1 MPGTTAT
8 SFDVIVIG
16 GGPAGVTAALRA
28 RELGAGV
35 ALVERGLL
43 GGACTNDGCVPTR
56 VLAKAARLARDAE
69 QHPRYGL
76 SGGRPAVDFAQL
88 LARAQ
93 EIVYR
98 VHEKKQLP
106 AHLAQAGVAVFAEA
120 GEARFVDPHTLAL
133 PGGARL
139 TGRQFILCA
148 GGHARRLRFPGSELA
163 LTHSDVW
170 SLQSLPAS
178 VVIVG
183 AAATGC
189 QLASIFAAFGA
200 QVTLLEVAPRLLAQ
214 EDEAVSSEMAAA
226 FARRDIQLIT
236 GIGGVE
242 RIDAQ
247 ADGAWRLAYADRGE
261 PRTIAGEAIVL
272 AVGWPGAVEGLG
284 LDAAGVTTAR
294 GYVTVDD
301 TLRTSAPHIYAAGD
315 ITGRMMLVQSA
326 AGEGRMAAENAA
338 LGDARPYGRRI
349 VPHGGF
355 TDPEYASVGLTEAQA
370 RVAHD
375 PVVAVAPYAD
385 LDRAVI
391 DERTEGF
398 CKLIVHRV
406 SHEIIGAHVVGE
418 QAVEIVQIVAA
429 AMAGRMPVEQIAALE
444 LAYPTFTGIVGL
456 AAREA
461 AQTLAGAEAP
471 PPWPALGGGRAVEW
485 ERRES

>member
-1 MPGTTAT
+1 
-8 SFDVIVIG
+8 
-16 GGPAGVTAALRA
+16 
-28 RELGAGV
+28 
-35 ALVERGLL
+35 
-43 GGACTNDGCVPTR
+43 
-56 VLAKAARLARDAE
+56 
-69 QHPRYGL
+69 
-76 SGGRPAVDFAQL
+76 
-88 LARAQ
+88 
-93 EIVYR
+93 
-98 VHEKKQLP
+98 
-106 AHLAQAGVAVFAEA
+106 
-120 GEARFVDPHTLAL
+120 
-133 PGGARL
+133 
-139 TGRQFILCA
+139 
-148 GGHARRLRFPGSELA
+148 
-163 LTHSDVW
+163 
-170 SLQSLPAS
+170 
-178 VVIVG
+178 
-183 AAATGC
+183 
-189 QLASIFAAFGA
+189 
-200 QVTLLEVAPRLLAQ
+200 
-214 EDEAVSSEMAAA
+214 
-226 FARRDIQLIT
+226 
-236 GIGGVE
+236 VE

-461 AQTLAGAEAP
+461 AQALAGAEAP